1 MQVYVNGEQINSLN
15 ASQSS
20 MLPSLPQNNFALLLQ
35 AMSAWAAGTGSGQG
49 ASTSVSQVR
58 IWNAASQASDL
69 SPAGLVY
76 PTGSLAVKMA
86 TPRRPVRG

>member
-1 MQVYVNGEQINSLN
+1 VQVYVNGEQVNSLN

-20 MLPSLPQNNFALLLQ
+20 MLPSLPQNTFASLLE
-35 AMSAWAAGTGSGQG
+35 AMSAWAAGTGSGQA

-58 IWNAASQASDL
+58 IWNAVSQASDL

-76 PTGSLAVKMA
+76 PTSSLAVKMA
-86 TPRRPVRG
+86 TPRRPVRR

>member
-1 MQVYVNGEQINSLN
+1 
-15 ASQSS
+15 
-20 MLPSLPQNNFALLLQ
+20 MLPSLPQNNFASLLA
-35 AMSAWAAGTGSGQG
+35 AMSAWAEGTGSGQ
-49 ASTSVSQVR
+49 ATSTSVSRVR

-86 TPRRPVRG
+86 TPRSPVRR

>member
-1 MQVYVNGEQINSLN
+1 VQVFVNGQQVNSLST
-15 ASQSS
+15 SQSN
-20 MLPSLPQNNFALLLQ
+20 MLPSLPQNNFASLLA
-35 AMSAWAAGTGSGQG
+35 AMSAWAEGTGSGQ
-49 ASTSVSQVR
+49 ATSTSVSQVS

-86 TPRRPVRG
+86 TPRGPVRR